1 VLGEQPGEI
10 TIQQSL
16 DRVTYD
22 PATRRVSVSLRDG
35 SRFVYAVPTRY
46 GQASSKARR
55 IPAVTRAMALAIS
68 YQQLAQER
76 HIRGYKE
83 LVKLSRISRPRLSQI
98 LMLTNLAPVIQE
110 ELLFLPHTVSS
121 PERITEKQLRS
132 IATRIDWREQIAL
145 FRSLWD
151 GSGASKKYL
160 GATSA
165 AVRLTAVS
173 RSISSSGDTRAHP
186 RAQTSALSGPVS
198 TDCAR

>member
-1 VLGEQPGEI
+1 
-10 TIQQSL
+10 
-16 DRVTYD
+16 
-22 PATRRVSVSLRDG
+22 
-35 SRFVYAVPTRY
+35 
-46 GQASSKARR
+46 
-55 IPAVTRAMALAIS
+55 VTRAIALAVS

-76 HIRGYKE
+76 EIRSYKE

-110 ELLFLPHTVSS
+110 ELLFLPYTVSG
-121 PERITEKQLRS
+121 PQRITEKQLRS

-151 GSGASKKYL
+151 GSRESKEYL
-160 GATSA
+160 AATSA
-165 AVRLTAVS
+165 ADRFAAVS
-173 RSISSSGDTRAHP
+173 RSISFSDDTRAHP